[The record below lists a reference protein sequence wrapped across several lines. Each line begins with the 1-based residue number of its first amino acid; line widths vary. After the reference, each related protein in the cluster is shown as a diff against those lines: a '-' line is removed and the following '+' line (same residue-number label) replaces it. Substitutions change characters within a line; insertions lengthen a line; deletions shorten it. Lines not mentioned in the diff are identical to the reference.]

1 MQNFIRTAD
10 RFGKLKRPFLFLIDF
25 ERRKPL
31 ICPLEEAHASGLFFD
46 FFGKSNI
53 EPQQVD
59 KPFEFEAFPPESAR
73 YRQGFELVQKEIRA
87 GNSYLLN
94 LTYPSEIHT
103 NYSLKELFFAA
114 SAKYKLWFAERFVCF
129 SPEPFVRI
137 RNNKIYAYPMKGTI
151 SADEPNALQT
161 LMESAKEFA
170 EHNTIVDLIRNDLA
184 LVAENI
190 QVTKYRYPEKLETHR
205 GAIYQTS
212 SEICGET
219 AENWRENI
227 GSILAK
233 LLPAGSVSGA
243 PKEKTLE
250 IIRRAEAEERG
261 YYSGVFG
268 LFDGEALESAVA
280 IRYIEQA
287 DGRLIFRSGGGITA
301 QSDLYDEYREL
312 AEKAYVP
319 ISVV

>member
-31 ICPLEEAHASGLFFD
+31 IFPLEEAHASGLFFD
-46 FFGKSNI
+46 FSGKSNI
-53 EPQQVD
+53 EARRID
-59 KPFEFEAFPPESAR
+59 KPFEFEAFPPEPAR

-103 NYSLKELFFAA
+103 NYSLEELFFAA
-114 SAKYKLWFAERFVCF
+114 SAKYKLWLAERFVCF
-129 SPEPFVRI
+129 SPETFVRI
-137 RNNKIYAYPMKGTI
+137 RNNKIYAYPMKGTM

-161 LMESAKEFA
+161 LMASAKEFA

-190 QVTKYRYPEKLETHR
+190 RVTKYRYPEKLETHR

-212 SEICGET
+212 SEICGEL
-219 AENWRENI
+219 ENWRENI

-250 IIRRAEAEERG
+250 IIRRAEAGERG

>member
-31 ICPLEEAHASGLFFD
+31 IFPLEEAHASGLFFD
-46 FFGKSNI
+46 FSGKSNI
-53 EPQQVD
+53 EARRID
-59 KPFEFEAFPPESAR
+59 KLFEFEAFPPEPAR

-103 NYSLKELFFAA
+103 NYSLEELFFAA
-114 SAKYKLWFAERFVCF
+114 SAKYKLWLAERFVCF
-129 SPEPFVRI
+129 SPETFVRI
-137 RNNKIYAYPMKGTI
+137 RNNKIYAYPMKGTM

-161 LMESAKEFA
+161 LMASAKEFA

-190 QVTKYRYPEKLETHR
+190 RVTKYRYPEKLETHR

-212 SEICGET
+212 SEICGEL
-219 AENWRENI
+219 ENWRENI

-250 IIRRAEAEERG
+250 IIRRAEAGERG